1 MSADKQNKRIPGDF
15 ESAVREMQEL
25 MCVCGDFKIRRIKL
39 QNRHTA
45 FFYIEQMIEE
55 QKLNEF
61 LLSDTLQNGPLEETM
76 NAVSSAET
84 DETRKLI
91 DGILADQVVFLSD
104 ASRKAKLF
112 SVGQNPLRSIME
124 PESESIVRGAHD
136 GFVESLETNIHQLR
150 FHIQDRHLSV
160 HYMDIGER
168 AKSKVA
174 VIFVENIA
182 NPEIVEEVKRR
193 LSYLRIDSVLAP
205 GIIEESIEDNSFSIF
220 PQIIHTERPDKAK
233 ACVMEGCVLIMM
245 DGSPSA
251 LIAPITFFSFFQS
264 PDDYSTRWISA
275 SFLRVLRFFAFMI
288 AITLPAFYIALIAFH
303 FEVIPNDLIITMKNS
318 IVDIPFPP
326 LIEAMIMEITIELI
340 REAGIR
346 LPKPIS
352 QTIGIVGGLVIGDA
366 VVQAGLISNMMII
379 VVAVTAVSSFVLP
392 SYEMS
397 TSIRTLRF
405 PLMFLASSFGFFGIA
420 LGFGL
425 ILMNLC
431 KLESLGVPY
440 LSSLTPFHFSDL
452 KDAFI
457 RLPAWFI
464 KRRPF
469 YLRPQDSK
477 QIKHVRGWRK
487 DEA

>member
-39 QNRHTA
+39 QDRHTA

-84 DETRKLI
+84 DEIRKLI
-91 DGILADQVVFLSD
+91 DGILAGQVVFLSD

-112 SVGQNPLRSIME
+112 SVGQNPPRSIME

-136 GFVESLETNIHQLR
+136 GFVESLETNIHQPR

-251 LIAPITFFSFFQS
+251 LIAPITFFSFFNRRMTTAR
-264 PDDYSTRWISA
+264 DG
-275 SFLRVLRFFAFMI
+275 
-288 AITLPAFYIALIAFH
+288 
-303 FEVIPNDLIITMKNS
+303 
-318 IVDIPFPP
+318 FPP
-326 LIEAMIMEITIELI
+326 
-340 REAGIR
+340 
-346 LPKPIS
+346 
-352 QTIGIVGGLVIGDA
+352 V
-366 VVQAGLISNMMII
+366 
-379 VVAVTAVSSFVLP
+379 F
-392 SYEMS
+392 
-397 TSIRTLRF
+397 
-405 PLMFLASSFGFFGIA
+405 
-420 LGFGL
+420 
-425 ILMNLC
+425 
-431 KLESLGVPY
+431 
-440 LSSLTPFHFSDL
+440 
-452 KDAFI
+452 
-457 RLPAWFI
+457 
-464 KRRPF
+464 
-469 YLRPQDSK
+469 
-477 QIKHVRGWRK
+477 
-487 DEA
+487 

>member
-1 MSADKQNKRIPGDF
+1 MFAVILKYEGSNCRTVIPL
-15 ESAVREMQEL
+15 S
-25 MCVCGDFKIRRIKL
+25 
-39 QNRHTA
+39 
-45 FFYIEQMIEE
+45 FYIEQMIEE

-91 DGILADQVVFLSD
+91 DGILAGQVVFLSD

-251 LIAPITFFSFFQS
+251 LIAPITFFSFFN
-264 PDDYSTRWISA
+264 
-275 SFLRVLRFFAFMI
+275 LRMTTAR
-288 AITLPAFYIALIAFH
+288 
-303 FEVIPNDLIITMKNS
+303 DG
-318 IVDIPFPP
+318 FPP
-326 LIEAMIMEITIELI
+326 
-340 REAGIR
+340 
-346 LPKPIS
+346 
-352 QTIGIVGGLVIGDA
+352 V
-366 VVQAGLISNMMII
+366 
-379 VVAVTAVSSFVLP
+379 F
-392 SYEMS
+392 
-397 TSIRTLRF
+397 
-405 PLMFLASSFGFFGIA
+405 
-420 LGFGL
+420 
-425 ILMNLC
+425 
-431 KLESLGVPY
+431 
-440 LSSLTPFHFSDL
+440 
-452 KDAFI
+452 
-457 RLPAWFI
+457 
-464 KRRPF
+464 
-469 YLRPQDSK
+469 
-477 QIKHVRGWRK
+477 
-487 DEA
+487 